1 MKKLFSL
8 LTLALLTMSAW
19 AATEVTI
26 TFENLY
32 SENTLLEEASP
43 ITVDGITLSF
53 AKADGS
59 TAPQYYTNG
68 KAARLYAKNTLTIA
82 AEEAITNVV
91 FNFTGTGNTMNNN
104 GSSSVDA
111 GTYTEAGTVGTWTGN
126 ADSFTITR
134 GGTSGHARIT
144 SIVVTLGGE
153 VVETVADP
161 VFTPGDGTS
170 FIESQEITLT
180 CGTAGATISYSTTGL
195 SWETYT
201 EPITITE
208 SCTVYA
214 KAAKNGVESNTVS
227 ASYTKVVPAEGN
239 KVTFNFNDD
248 AKTERG
254 EYTVSRTGASFT
266 VSDGMIDGAYRM
278 YQGSTVT
285 FNSTAGNIVKI
296 EFDGVNNYPI
306 SRLSTETGILTT
318 SGVNGTWVGEA
329 ESVTF
334 TASAQARATEIRV
347 YVDGELPSDF
357 VAAPSIPATQ
367 TFDNSITVEITNN
380 AEGATVMYNTD
391 GETWTEYTT
400 ALTFTE
406 TTTLQAKAVKG
417 EIESTVVTA
426 TYTKNEPAQD
436 ITTLAQVNGLGD
448 GAGFTFAGD
457 AVVTAQKE
465 NYLWLRDASG
475 YGLIYGTIDGT
486 FTNGQVL
493 SKNWTAKKTTFR
505 GLIEY
510 TDAANLS
517 ASGVTNTALAA
528 PQVITAL
535 DEDMM
540 NAYVMVKNITSFTV
554 NGKNVTANFEDGT
567 TMVMYNQF
575 SVEIPT
581 TEGNYTVEGAIGK
594 YNTNLQLYIINIEG
608 YVPEEHNVN
617 SIAEAYALPENATF
631 TMFDEMVVTY
641 QRGNRLWIRDTEG
654 TSGMIYG
661 DLGLENALENG
672 QVLTDGWSAT
682 YAIYNDVPEFTN
694 PEGVEPDGT
703 NTREAAPYERTAITT
718 GNVNEYIIMKGLTL
732 LPDTTNAKRFYN
744 ATDSLVIFNS
754 FNVEIPTVEEGK
766 TYDVTGI
773 VTIYFG
779 AAQVYITEMTESVA
793 AGLRG
798 DVNNDEAVNIS
809 DVADLIDYLL
819 THDASSINLDN
830 ADVDLSTDIN
840 ISDVA
845 ILVDYLLTN
854 AWPAK

>member
-19 AATEVTI
+19 AQTTVTLDLTNQGYTNQQEVTSLTVDNVTVTFDKGTNTNTPKYYTSGNSVRVYGGGTVTISTSGSDPITGI
-26 TFENLY
+26 TFTY
-32 SENTLLEEASP
+32 GGS
-43 ITVDGITLSF
+43 DG
-53 AKADGS
+53 
-59 TAPQYYTNG
+59 N
-68 KAARLYAKNTLTIA
+68 N
-82 AEEAITNVV
+82 AITCDVGTFESPNWTGSADEVV
-91 FNFTGTGNTMNNN
+91 F
-104 GSSSVDA
+104 
-111 GTYTEAGTVGTWTGN
+111 
-126 ADSFTITR
+126 TI
-134 GGTSGHARIT
+134 GGTSGNRRFAKID
-144 SIVVTLGGE
+144 VTLGGE
-153 VVETVADP
+153 VVETLAAP
-161 VFTPGDGTS
+161 EFSPADGTS
-170 FIESQEITLT
+170 FVDSQEITLT
-180 CGTAGATISYSTTGL
+180 CATAGATISYSTDGL
-195 SWETYT
+195 AWQTYT
-201 EPITITE
+201 EPFTITE
-208 SCTVYA
+208 TTTVYA
-214 KAAKNGVESNTVS
+214 KSAKGDNVS
-227 ASYTKVVPAEGN
+227 EVVTATYTKLVPVEGN
-239 KVTFNFNDD
+239 LVTFNHATDTGNGS
-248 AKTERG
+248 TERG
-254 EYTVSRTGASFT
+254 EWTVEKNGVTLYC
-266 VSDGMIDGAYRM
+266 SDGTIYSDSYRI
-278 YQGSTVT
+278 YQDANLIISSTV
-285 FNSTAGNIVKI
+285 GNIVKI
-296 EFDGVNNYPI
+296 EFDGDSSKPI
-306 SRLSTETGILTT
+306 SNLTPSTGTLTT
-318 SGVNGTWVGEA
+318 SGANGTWIGEA
-329 ESVTF
+329 ASVTF

-347 YVDGELPSDF
+347 YVLGDVPVEI
-357 VAAPSIPATQ
+357 AAPTIPASQ
-367 TFDNSITVEITNN
+367 NFEESITVEITNN

-391 GETWTEYTT
+391 GATWTAYTQ

-406 TTTLQAKAVKG
+406 TTTLQAKAVDG
-417 EIESTVVTA
+417 ENESTVVTA
-426 TYTKNEPAQD
+426 TYTKVEPVGD
-436 ITTLAQVNGLGD
+436 ITTLAQVNILND
-448 GAGFTFAGD
+448 STEFVFKGD
-457 AVVTAQKE
+457 AVVTAQE
-465 NYLWLRDASG
+465 GQYLWLRDASG
-475 YGLIYGTIDGT
+475 YGLIYGTIEGE

-493 SKNWTAKKTTFR
+493 SQNWTAKKVTFR
-505 GLIEY
+505 GLTEY
-510 TDAANLS
+510 INAANLS

-535 DEDMM
+535 SDDMI
-540 NAYVMVKNITSFTV
+540 NAYVMVKNVTSFTV

-567 TMVMYNQF
+567 SMVMYNQF
-575 SVEIPT
+575 NVEVPT
-581 TEGNYTVEGAIGK
+581 DAGNYTVEGAVGK
-594 YNTNLQLYIINIEG
+594 
-608 YVPEEHNVN
+608 N
-617 SIAEAYALPENATF
+617 SIAEAYDLPENATF

-654 TSGMIYG
+654 ASGMIYG

-682 YAIYNDVPEFTN
+682 YAIYNGVPEFTN

-773 VTIYFG
+773 VTIYYG